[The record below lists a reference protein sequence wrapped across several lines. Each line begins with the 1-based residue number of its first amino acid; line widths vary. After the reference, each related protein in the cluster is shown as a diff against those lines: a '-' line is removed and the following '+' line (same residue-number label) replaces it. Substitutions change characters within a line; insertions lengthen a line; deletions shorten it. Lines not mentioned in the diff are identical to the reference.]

1 MKTENNF
8 ELVERRWPSRGGSIW
23 RNNQNMPDVRHLRY
37 AVATTT
43 CRKTVAVM
51 QEMLREAEDQL
62 QSCTA
67 SNDVLLKKALDA

>member
-1 MKTENNF
+1 MTPRSENA
-8 ELVERRWPSRGGSIW
+8 GSL
-23 RNNQNMPDVRHLRY
+23 QSHVRHLRY

-51 QEMLREAEDQL
+51 QEMLREAEARL

-67 SNDVLLKKALDA
+67 QNAP

>member
-1 MKTENNF
+1 
-8 ELVERRWPSRGGSIW
+8 
-23 RNNQNMPDVRHLRY
+23 MPDVRHLRY

>member
-1 MKTENNF
+1 MTPQSEDA
-8 ELVERRWPSRGGSIW
+8 GSL
-23 RNNQNMPDVRHLRY
+23 QSHVRHLRY

-62 QSCTA
+62 QSRTA
-67 SNDVLLKKALDA
+67 SNDVLLKKDLNA